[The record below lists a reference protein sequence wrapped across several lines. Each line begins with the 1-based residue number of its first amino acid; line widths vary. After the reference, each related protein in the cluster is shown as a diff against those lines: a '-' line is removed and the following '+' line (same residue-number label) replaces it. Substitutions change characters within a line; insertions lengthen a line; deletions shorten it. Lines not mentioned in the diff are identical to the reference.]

1 MARRVAVPGYAE
13 HTVLVREFGEAAI
26 VIDGEEARAPLSKCV
41 ELLAFLATREGA
53 AADRAMLL
61 DALFDG
67 RDDSSAR
74 SYLRQVI
81 HRLRG
86 LLPEEALVSE
96 GEVLRLGER
105 VAVSSES
112 VQLLAGLAEAARLS
126 GTSRLQAILEAL
138 TTSERGDYLPRL
150 EAEWARQRAVE
161 IDEQCVDARLEAAE
175 LAFAG
180 GDYPVSRRLCEEVVA
195 ADRFRERGW
204 QLLIRVA
211 AEVGDF
217 DAAAL
222 ALRRCEAA
230 MAEVGDE
237 PSSSTRA
244 LAGAPHKAASA

>member
-1 MARRVAVPGYAE
+1 MARRVAVPGYGE

-41 ELLAFLATREGA
+41 DLLAFLAAREGA
-53 AADRAMLL
+53 AADRPELL
-61 DALFDG
+61 NALFDG

-86 LLPEEALVSE
+86 LLPEEALISE
-96 GEVLRLGER
+96 GDVLRVGER

-112 VQLLAGLAEAARLS
+112 GQLLAGLAEAARLS
-126 GTSRLQAILEAL
+126 GAKRLGAILEAFAA
-138 TTSERGDYLPRL
+138 SERGAYLPRVD
-150 EAEWARQRAVE
+150 AEWARQRAVG
-161 IDEQCVDARLEAAE
+161 IDEQCLDARLEAAE

-180 GDYPVSRRLCEEVVA
+180 GDYPLSRRLCEEVVG

-204 QLLIRVA
+204 QLLIRIA
-211 AEVGDF
+211 TEVGDSE
-217 DAAAL
+217 AATL

-230 MAEVGDE
+230 LAEVGSA
-237 PSSSTRA
+237 PTTATQA
-244 LAGAPHKAASA
+244 LVSA